1 MKDRYQGHAETAHC
15 KEVGDIQSSK
25 SGKIGLR
32 DIREN
37 LKQPWLLAL
46 LFVAGIPLF
55 PEYIAP
61 VLAGGA
67 LLAAYFDAKKR
78 QRQVM
83 IGALGKVILVYIA
96 YMAFGLLY
104 TPHFLSTLST
114 VGMWAVMFLVY
125 LAITTVLTDR
135 SRLDTALFC
144 ISLVTG
150 LAGLIGCVQ
159 YGLRAF
165 LGLDISLQFWRF
177 IDQVVFEWLPL
188 KLLPITTDLRVSS
201 TFNNPNIF
209 AEYLVMVIPFLS
221 YYAFSGRRTGA
232 RVLCRCCLL
241 AAVGGVAF
249 SFSRGCYLSLLVI
262 ALIFT
267 VANIRKIMLII
278 VTAAS
283 ALLLIPESVLARL
296 FSVTGMD
303 ASVSERLDIWEAGL
317 HTIGQDLLFGM
328 GAGVDNTWDMLLRHG
343 INAPHM
349 HNLPLQLL
357 AEGGVIALGILLL
370 AGWRLLRGGVDM
382 LHHSRDSRMMGV
394 VFIAFVAAFC
404 MDGMVDFPLLTPK
417 LVGIFLMVLALG
429 DAAGK
434 LYLDQAMQPLTDTA
448 PFSRIARF
456 IRKHRE
462 KAYANMP
469 LEK

>member
-1 MKDRYQGHAETAHC
+1 MR
-15 KEVGDIQSSK
+15 DIQDIK
-25 SGKIGLR
+25 SGKERLR
-32 DIREN
+32 DIRDN

-46 LFVAGIPLF
+46 LCVSGIPLF

-61 VLAGGA
+61 LLAGGA
-67 LLAAYFDAKKR
+67 LLAAYFDARER
-78 QRQVM
+78 QRRVM
-83 IGALGKVILVYIA
+83 VGTLGKWILVYIA

-114 VGMWAVMFLVY
+114 AAMWAVMFLAY
-125 LAITTVLTDR
+125 LAVTTVLTDR
-135 SRLDTALFC
+135 SRFDTALFC
-144 ISLVTG
+144 ISLVAG
-150 LAGLIGCVQ
+150 LAGLIGCLQ

-232 RVLCRCCLL
+232 RILCRCCLL

-249 SFSRGCYLSLLVI
+249 SFSRGCYLALLAI
-262 ALIFT
+262 ALIFCA
-267 VANIRKIMLII
+267 ANIRKIMLII

-303 ASVSERLDIWEAGL
+303 ASVSERLDIWAAGL
-317 HTIGQDLLFGM
+317 RTIGQDPLFGM

-357 AEGGVIALGILLL
+357 AEGGVIALGILL
-370 AGWRLLRGGVDM
+370 AVGWKLLRGGVDM
-382 LHHSRDSRMMGV
+382 LHRSRDTRMMGV
-394 VFIAFVAAFC
+394 VFLAFTAAFC

-417 LVGIFLMVLALG
+417 LVGVFLMVLALG
-429 DAAGK
+429 DAAMK
-434 LYLDQAMQPLTDTA
+434 LYLDRELQPLTDTA
-448 PFSRIARF
+448 PFSRFARL

-462 KAYANMP
+462 KTYANTP
-469 LEK
+469 LGK